1 MIRANTNCYTTA
13 LCQYDGHED
22 ALVAIRDLDAPKIEK
37 LIAAVKKVKKDG
49 NITPWALTS
58 EGKEE
63 LERIAEFKR
72 KNAAASKEEA
82 VLFMADLESGLDE
95 NAE

>member
-22 ALVAIRDLDAPKIEK
+22 ALLAIRDLDAAKIEK
-37 LIAAVKKVKKDG
+37 LTAAVKKVKKTG
-49 NITPWALTS
+49 NITPWAHTP

-63 LERIAEFKR
+63 LERIAEMKK
-72 KNAAASKEEA
+72 KNAAPSKEEA
-82 VLFMADLESGLDE
+82 TLFMADLEAGLDE

>member
-1 MIRANTNCYTTA
+1 MRRT
-13 LCQYDGHED
+13 
-22 ALVAIRDLDAPKIEK
+22 KIIATLGPATDEPGVLEK

-49 NITPWALTS
+49 NITPWALTQ

-63 LERIAEFKR
+63 LERIAAFKK
-72 KNAAASKEEA
+72 KNAAPTKEDA
-82 VLFMADLESGLDE
+82 TLFMADLESGLDE